1 MNLFP
6 PPGGKIPQGP
16 YYLACPLLALLR
28 SCPTLRP
35 HGPTRLLCPWDSPG
49 NTGVGCHALLQGIV
63 PTQGLNL
70 HLLTSPALA
79 GKFFT
84 ASATWGGGGVPEQ
97 AESVSGKLQRDF
109 GLFWWL
115 SGNKSACSAGDPGS
129 VSGWGRS
136 HGEGNGNP
144 L

>member
-6 PPGGKIPQGP
+6 PPGGKIPRGP
-16 YYLACPLLALLR
+16 YYLACPLLASLQ

-49 NTGVGCHALLQGIV
+49 NTGVGCHALLEGIV

-70 HLLTSPALA
+70 HLLTAPALA

-84 ASATWGGGGVPEQ
+84 TSATWGGGGVPEQ
-97 AESVSGKLQRDF
+97 AESVGEKL
-109 GLFWWL
+109 
-115 SGNKSACSAGDPGS
+115 
-129 VSGWGRS
+129 
-136 HGEGNGNP
+136 
-144 L
+144 